1 MKGFWNSFTC
11 LFVEQYHINDTIII
25 IPSPFS
31 IMDNN
36 LSPSSST
43 SLFFHN
49 NYRMA
54 LEPGQLRNT
63 MFGPMPGPGS
73 RYYSL
78 GAILTHISPTG
89 GKHRISAQYDIEN
102 NNGKSTFLSDIYGDG
117 RLRIQGQLVDA
128 RNDKQTEWGLTSTLR
143 GEDYV
148 LVNRLKHNKEFGLS
162 YNQRIAPGSP
172 LTIGGEMFF
181 NYPAL
186 LRMANP
192 SKADET
198 TTSAGK
204 PLEYAIGCAYDDKI
218 NKTAIHLA
226 TTSSF
231 SNILSF
237 HHLYRVSDRSSL
249 AAKFMCTPTLGT
261 SMASAGYRV
270 KFRNTLSSITGVV
283 DTYGTVRLLVDR
295 EPVKDIKISA
305 SMEARIG
312 PQASPGPEGTAT
324 LGFRVIIGTPS
335 PIVAPLSPCTM
346 SRDIFS
352 AA

>member
-1 MKGFWNSFTC
+1 
-11 LFVEQYHINDTIII
+11 
-25 IPSPFS
+25 
-31 IMDNN
+31 
-36 LSPSSST
+36 
-43 SLFFHN
+43 
-49 NYRMA
+49 MA

-78 GAILTHISPTG
+78 GAILTHVSPSTG
-89 GKHRISAQYDIEN
+89 GKHRVSAQYDFEN
-102 NNGKSTFLSDIYGDG
+102 GNGKSTFLSDIYGDG

-128 RNDKQTEWGLTSTLR
+128 RADSRTEWGLTTTLR

-148 LVNRLKHNKEFGLS
+148 LVNRVKHSKEIGLS

-172 LTIGGEMFF
+172 LTLGGEIFF

-186 LRMANP
+186 RQIGNP

-198 TTSAGK
+198 ATNSK
-204 PLEYAIGCAYDDKI
+204 PLEYAVGCAYDNKVS
-218 NKTAIHLA
+218 KTAVHLA
-226 TTSSF
+226 TTNSF
-231 SNILSF
+231 SNILSL
-237 HHLYRVSDRSSL
+237 HHLFRVSDRSSL

-270 KFRNTLSSITGVV
+270 KFRNTLTTVTGVV
-283 DTYGTVRLLVDR
+283 DTYGTVRLLVEK
-295 EPVKDIKISA
+295 EPVKDFRVSA
-305 SMEARIG
+305 SMDARIG
-312 PQASPGPEGTAT
+312 PQAQPGPDGTTT
-324 LGFRVIIGTPS
+324 LGFRVIVGTPS